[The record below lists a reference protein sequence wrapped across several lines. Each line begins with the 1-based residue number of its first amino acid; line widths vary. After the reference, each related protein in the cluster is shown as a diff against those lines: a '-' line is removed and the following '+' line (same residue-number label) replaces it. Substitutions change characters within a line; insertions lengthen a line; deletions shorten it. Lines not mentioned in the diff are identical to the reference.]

1 MNITIRPL
9 RRGRFAASVGQ
20 RVLCECTTPLLTSAR
35 ILQAE
40 GIPGNTP
47 ITMTHEGST
56 IISMRSTVRKAARLI
71 VVETDDEG
79 PKFKR
84 YRPMTPKVLRQR
96 VRREART
103 AMSEAVVGRD
113 R

>member
-1 MNITIRPL
+1 
-9 RRGRFAASVGQ
+9 
-20 RVLCECTTPLLTSAR
+20 
-35 ILQAE
+35 
-40 GIPGNTP
+40 
-47 ITMTHEGST
+47 MTHEGSN
-56 IISMRSTVRKAARLI
+56 IMSMRSTVRKAARLI
-71 VVETDDEG
+71 VVETDKEG

-84 YRPMTPKVLRQR
+84 YRPMTPRVPRQG